1 MCTHTPPHSQAGQG
15 SCRGLTNVAPRPA
28 PRLGEAVEPVQTQ
41 SEKPCEGLRP
51 QVASCLV
58 SFMLASAPPLE
69 PPRAPWRPQAGVGH
83 YGGWGPLSC
92 PGPISSLSG
101 VASRQ
106 HPWLATCGAGL
117 WVFKS
122 SFHVVPS
129 LPVVLAQDSPWAW
142 PAGSPGQPGW
152 AAHADCW
159 GCVLGSQDGA
169 LPPPACPGHPALRS
183 PCRREGAGHSPAPP
197 GFQGRQPSSPAPA
210 RSPCILPASGGV
222 RADPGGPARQEGL
235 LWRHPLDGDL
245 AVLLREKPS
254 GFHSEKSSV

>member
-169 LPPPACPGHPALRS
+169 LPPRLPRPPCPEVPMQ
-183 PCRREGAGHSPAPP
+183 AG
-197 GFQGRQPSSPAPA
+197 GRWAQPSAT
-210 RSPCILPASGGV
+210 RLPGEAAQQPGTRAVTVYPPSVWRGESRPRRASASGGAPVETPV
-222 RADPGGPARQEGL
+222 RR
-235 LWRHPLDGDL
+235 
-245 AVLLREKPS
+245 
-254 GFHSEKSSV
+254 